1 MLEQPDAPRAPT
13 PPGVASGA
21 PRHRAVPSGAR
32 RGACVVNAP
41 IVPRGS
47 AGHGRSATYPP
58 ARLALRPPTFPPA
71 PVCGAWWP
79 RTDDL
84 AAELAALTD
93 VFDTSGGR
101 VTRIAVHHG
110 SWPHE
115 PRTLPVT
122 GHTVTATWYTSGIDP
137 HTIRLFSCGARRWDL
152 LVVPPH
158 SAADVAARLMTA
170 ATDPS
175 LRLTGTA
182 LMAAA
187 GPSG

>member
-1 MLEQPDAPRAPT
+1 MNAHT
-13 PPGVASGA
+13 
-21 PRHRAVPSGAR
+21 AR
-32 RGACVVNAP
+32 RS
-41 IVPRGS
+41 S
-47 AGHGRSATYPP
+47 AESRQPTTCPP
-58 ARLALRPPTFPPA
+58 VRLALRPPTFPPG

-93 VFDTSGGR
+93 VFDVSRGR
-101 VTRIAVHHG
+101 VTRIASHHG
-110 SWPHE
+110 SWPNE

-122 GHTVTATWYTSGIDP
+122 GHTVTASWYASGLDP
-137 HTIRLFSCGARRWDL
+137 HTIRLFSYGTGRWDL

-158 SAADVAARLMTA
+158 SEAGAAARLMTA
-170 ATDPS
+170 AADPT

-182 LMAAA
+182 LMAIG